1 MVHQTAESL
10 LEIGILAGRGVQAG
24 LCRFGRNMRRNIVAQ
39 MEDALTAVVC
49 LLLMLHTA
57 EDSVNKRDHGFTV
70 YGGPTAVIGAVMC
83 V

>member
-1 MVHQTAESL
+1 MLREAAGVVARCRLMVHQTAESL

-49 LLLMLHTA
+49 LLLVF
-57 EDSVNKRDHGFTV
+57 D
-70 YGGPTAVIGAVMC
+70 AVRGTE
-83 V
+83 